1 MSETNGSYF
10 FPFTSSV
17 WLDNKD
23 IFYTGLTEDWR
34 IFYNILLLNGWRYKR
49 KKGCINSDL
58 QAMQLVNLF
67 NPILELSLSTEFT
80 YQAC

>member
-1 MSETNGSYF
+1 MEK
-10 FPFTSSV
+10 
-17 WLDNKD
+17 LK
-23 IFYTGLTEDWR
+23 
-34 IFYNILLLNGWRYKR
+34 K